1 MSAAVA
7 SPPRSGTRNFTRYA
21 WGVLGWNI
29 AVVLWGAYVRA
40 SGSGAGCGNHW
51 PLCNG
56 EVVPHAPQ
64 VQTLIEFTHRG
75 MSGIAFVAVAALLV
89 WSVRVFPGQHRAR
102 KMALAS
108 FVFLIVE
115 ALLGAGLVL
124 FDYVGANSSVGRA
137 LYLSLHLA
145 NTLLLLAAL
154 SLAAWFSREDAPGRG
169 RISRRVAATLPVALL
184 IAISGGI
191 AALGDTLFPA
201 TSLAEGLRQ
210 DLSSTAH
217 FLLRLRVF
225 HPALAIAG
233 GVFFGVVAVW
243 VMRRRYNLQRIA
255 LAVLIL
261 TVAQLCA
268 GAINLVLLAPAWM
281 QILHL
286 LMADLVWISLVLMTV
301 ETAGFQPN
309 KAAAVRA

>member
-21 WGVLGWNI
+21 WGVLGWNL

-75 MSGIAFVAVAALLV
+75 MSGIAFVAVAVLLV
-89 WSVRVFPGQHRAR
+89 WSIRVFPGRHRAR

-145 NTLLLLAAL
+145 NTLLLVAAL
-154 SLAAWFSREDAPGRG
+154 SLAAWFSREDVPAPGRF
-169 RISRRVAATLPVALL
+169 SRLAAATLPVALL
-184 IAISGGI
+184 IAVSGGI

-201 TSLAEGLRQ
+201 SSLAEGFRQ
-210 DLSSTAH
+210 DLSTTAH

-233 GVFFGVVAVW
+233 GVFFGAVAVW
-243 VMRRRYNLQRIA
+243 VMRRSRPRELQRIA

-261 TVAQLCA
+261 TIGQLCA

-301 ETAGFQPN
+301 ETAESSQ
-309 KAAAVRA
+309 

>member
-1 MSAAVA
+1 LKTVSAAVA

-21 WGVLGWNI
+21 CGVLGWNL

-64 VQTLIEFTHRG
+64 IQTLIEFTHRG

-89 WSVRVFPGQHRAR
+89 WSMRVFPRPHRAR
-102 KMALAS
+102 KMAVAS
-108 FVFLIVE
+108 FAFLVVE

-124 FDYVGANSSVGRA
+124 FDYVGADSSVGRA

-145 NTLLLLAAL
+145 NTLLLVAAL
-154 SLAAWFSREDAPGRG
+154 SLAAWFSRDSAPAPGRT
-169 RISRRVAATLPVALL
+169 SRLVAATLPVALL

-201 TSLAEGLRQ
+201 TSLAEGFRQ
-210 DLSSTAH
+210 DLSTTAH

-233 GVFFGVVAVW
+233 GMFFGAVAVW
-243 VMRRRYNLQRIA
+243 VMRRRQRRELQRIA

-261 TVAQLCA
+261 TIGQLCA
-268 GAINLVLLAPAWM
+268 GAINLVLLAPVWM

-301 ETAGFQPN
+301 ETVESP
-309 KAAAVRA
+309 R

>member
-1 MSAAVA
+1 MSVAVA

-21 WGVLGWNI
+21 WGVLGWNL

-56 EVVPHAPQ
+56 EVVPQAPQ

-89 WSVRVFPGQHRAR
+89 WSIRVFPRRHRAR

-108 FVFLIVE
+108 FFFLIVE

-145 NTLLLLAAL
+145 NTLLLVAAL
-154 SLAAWFSREDAPGRG
+154 SLAAWFSRQDEPARG
-169 RISRRVAATLPVALL
+169 RLSRLVAATLPVALL
-184 IAISGGI
+184 VAISGGI

-201 TSLAEGLRQ
+201 SSLAEGFRQ
-210 DLSSTAH
+210 DLSTTAH

-233 GVFFGVVAVW
+233 GVFFGSVALW
-243 VMRRRYNLQRIA
+243 VMRRRRELQRIA

-261 TVAQLCA
+261 TIGQLCA
-268 GAINLVLLAPAWM
+268 GAINLVLLAPVWM

-286 LMADLVWISLVLMTV
+286 LLADLVWISLVLITV
-301 ETAGFQPN
+301 ESRGIVDSA
-309 KAAAVRA
+309 

>member
-1 MSAAVA
+1 MSVAVA
-7 SPPRSGTRNFTRYA
+7 SPSRTGARNFTRYA

-64 VQTLIEFTHRG
+64 VQTLIEFTHRA
-75 MSGIAFVAVAALLV
+75 MSGVAFVAVAALLV
-89 WSVRVFPGQHRAR
+89 WSMRAYPRRHRAR

-145 NTLLLLAAL
+145 NTLLLLGAL
-154 SLAAWFSREDAPGRG
+154 SLTAWFSREAEPARG
-169 RISRRVAATLPVALL
+169 RLSRLAVAALPVALL
-184 IAISGGI
+184 VAISGGI

-201 TSLAEGLRQ
+201 ASLAAGIRQ
-210 DLSSTAH
+210 DLSASAH

-225 HPALAIAG
+225 HPAFAIAG
-233 GVFFGVVAVW
+233 GVFFAWAALW
-243 VMRRRYNLQRIA
+243 VMRNSQRSQVQRIA

-261 TVAQLCA
+261 TSVQLAA
-268 GAINLVLLAPAWM
+268 GAINLVLLAPVGM
-281 QILHL
+281 QIVHL
-286 LMADLVWISLVLMTV
+286 LLADLVWISLVLMAV
-301 ETAGFQPN
+301 ETAESS
-309 KAAAVRA
+309 R

>member
-1 MSAAVA
+1 VSAAVA

-21 WGVLGWNI
+21 WGVLGWNL

-89 WSVRVFPGQHRAR
+89 WSMRVFPGPHRAR

-145 NTLLLLAAL
+145 NTLLLVAAL
-154 SLAAWFSREDAPGRG
+154 SLAAWFSREDAPAPGRF
-169 RISRRVAATLPVALL
+169 SRLVAATLPVALL

-201 TSLAEGLRQ
+201 TSLAEGFRQ
-210 DLSSTAH
+210 DLSATAH

-225 HPALAIAG
+225 HPVLAIAG
-233 GVFFGVVAVW
+233 GVFFGSVAVW
-243 VMRRRYNLQRIA
+243 VMRRPHNLQGIA

-261 TVAQLCA
+261 TVAQLGA
-268 GAINLVLLAPAWM
+268 GAINLVLLAPVWM

-301 ETAGFQPN
+301 ETAESS
-309 KAAAVRA
+309 R

>member
-1 MSAAVA
+1 M
-7 SPPRSGTRNFTRYA
+7 
-21 WGVLGWNI
+21 LGWNI

-75 MSGIAFVAVAALLV
+75 MSGIALVTVAALLV
-89 WSVRVFPGQHRAR
+89 WSVRVFPRQHRAR
-102 KMALAS
+102 KMAIAS

-154 SLAAWFSREDAPGRG
+154 SLTAWFSREGAPARG
-169 RISRRVAATLPVALL
+169 GISRLVAATLPVALL
-184 IAISGGI
+184 VAISGGI

-201 TSLAEGLRQ
+201 TSVAEGIRQ
-210 DLSSTAH
+210 DLSAASH

-233 GVFFGVVAVW
+233 GVFFGAVAVW
-243 VMRRRYNLQRIA
+243 VMRRSARGELHRIA

-261 TVAQLCA
+261 TIGQLGA
-268 GAINLVLLAPAWM
+268 GAINLVLLAPVWM
-281 QILHL
+281 QVVHL

-301 ETAGFQPN
+301 ETAAGTETGS
-309 KAAAVRA
+309 AR